1 MHTSA
6 TVRPDDDFDRGL
18 GQNTVVPR
26 LARSV
31 KQDPVS
37 EKLRIYLI
45 QLLFCGLGR
54 GKGVRIK
61 QG

>member
-18 GQNTVVPR
+18 SQNMVVPR

-37 EKLRIYLI
+37 EKLRVYLI
-45 QLLFCGLGR
+45 
-54 GKGVRIK
+54 
-61 QG
+61 